1 MTGVIK
7 SQQTHPSLC
16 CTVVP
21 SLSATDS
28 RSGEKPP
35 TNNTNLDGWDAG
47 RRQPGRGMPAA
58 ATAAAAATLENS
70 NSRGDGMILS
80 GFWNS
85 MGLMREGNEDA
96 FKKKYTGMYIL
107 KLLLIT
113 ATTDYLLIFVV
124 DNRWLI

>member
-1 MTGVIK
+1 M
-7 SQQTHPSLC
+7 LYR
-16 CTVVP
+16 CTV
-21 SLSATDS
+21 LSATDS

-47 RRQPGRGMPAA
+47 RLQQPGRGMPAA

-80 GFWNS
+80 GFWDS

-96 FKKKYTGMYIL
+96 F
-107 KLLLIT
+107 
-113 ATTDYLLIFVV
+113 
-124 DNRWLI
+124 